1 MIFKY
6 IFITFFS
13 LIFLYALIRP
23 FSSTSARL
31 FILFGSIF
39 GILTLFGLEYTQTI
53 ADFVGIKRGVD
64 LYLYSGLFTFFLFIA
79 YSFNKMDALNKKISK
94 VVKKLALNDSKNQN
108 IDK

>member
-23 FSSTSARL
+23 FSSISARL

-39 GILTLFGLEYTQTI
+39 GILTLVGLEYTQVI
-53 ADFVGIKRGVD
+53 ANFVGIKRGVD
-64 LYLYSGLFTFFLFIA
+64 IYLYTGLFTFFLYIA

-94 VVKKLALNDSKNQN
+94 LTKLIAIKDATRENKD
-108 IDK
+108 